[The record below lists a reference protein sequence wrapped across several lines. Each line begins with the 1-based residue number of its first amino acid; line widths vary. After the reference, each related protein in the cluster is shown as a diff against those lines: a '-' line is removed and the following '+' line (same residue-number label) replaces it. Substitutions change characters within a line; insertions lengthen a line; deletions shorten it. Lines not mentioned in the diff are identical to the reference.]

1 MIPPMPTRRSF
12 NLGLALLAASIAAP
26 SVARAQAQWDDAP
39 DDDPAGDELVP
50 YDDRDPAALT
60 DFNAELAPHGAWRD
74 DPTYGR
80 VWIPHRSVV
89 GPDFAPYVTSGHWAV
104 ASDGGWIWVSD
115 YPWGWV
121 VFHYGR
127 WVWIAGVGWAW
138 VPGRQYA
145 HAWVVWRVAEPGWA
159 YVGWAPMPPDYVW
172 FDGVAVGVWFGFYTP
187 WVFCPSAYVYHH
199 HVHAYIVHDHYH
211 VHQIAAHSHRYVP
224 PRGAPSWAGP
234 PPRQA
239 HVPASAIPKTHA
251 PAHPKAAA
259 ASRQKASERNAKVI
273 TPGGRSYDGAGAR
286 RVPERRPGSRT
297 LPGTSN
303 EPLRSTRQPSGPGG
317 PSRVEPGYREP
328 GYRAP
333 SAGQRSAPSP
343 YRAEPRSPSRSSS
356 PSRAAPSYSERS
368 PPSAAPSRPSQPSY
382 RSSPPRTS
390 PAPAPY
396 RPPAPAPAPAHPGR
410 PGRRR

>member
-12 NLGLALLAASIAAP
+12 NLGLALLVASIVAP
-26 SVARAQAQWDDAP
+26 SVARAQGAHWDDAP

-80 VWIPHRSVV
+80 VWLPHRSVV

-145 HAWVVWRVAEPGWA
+145 HAWVTWRVADPGWA

-187 WVFCPSAYVYHH
+187 WVFCPSAYIYHSH
-199 HVHAYIVHDHYH
+199 LHGYIVHDHYH
-211 VHQIAAHSHRYVP
+211 VHRIAAHSHRYVP

-239 HVPASAIPKTHA
+239 HVPAKAIPKTHA
-251 PAHPKAAA
+251 PAHPKAVA

-286 RVPERRPGSRT
+286 RVPDRRPASRT

-303 EPLRSTRQPSGPGG
+303 EPLRSYRQPSGPGG
-317 PSRVEPGYREP
+317 PSRVEP

-343 YRAEPRSPSRSSS
+343 YRAEPRYPSRSPS
-356 PSRAAPSYSERS
+356 PSRAAPSRSESS

-390 PAPAPY
+390 PAPAPSY